1 VVKPHNT
8 VLVLDAAIGQ
18 ESVNVAK
25 SFHEAVGLT
34 GLILTKLDGDAR
46 GGAALSV
53 NAVTG
58 CPILLVGTG
67 EKPGDLEPFHPDRMA
82 SRILGMGDIVSLV
95 EKAQEVVDLDAAQA
109 MQQKLRSKGG
119 FDFEDLLSQM
129 RQMKKLGPLDKL
141 LEMIPGANR
150 LPADA
155 MAGLRENSGPEMKRM
170 EAIIL
175 SMTPRERRNPDLIN
189 GSRRARI
196 ARGSGTTVSDVN
208 ELLKR
213 HSTMRKM
220 MKRMKGRPRMPFMPP
235 AGG

>member
-1 VVKPHNT
+1 
-8 VLVLDAAIGQ
+8 
-18 ESVNVAK
+18 
-25 SFHEAVGLT
+25 
-34 GLILTKLDGDAR
+34 
-46 GGAALSV
+46 
-53 NAVTG
+53 
-58 CPILLVGTG
+58 
-67 EKPGDLEPFHPDRMA
+67 
-82 SRILGMGDIVSLV
+82 
-95 EKAQEVVDLDAAQA
+95 
-109 MQQKLRSKGG
+109 
-119 FDFEDLLSQM
+119 
-129 RQMKKLGPLDKL
+129 
-141 LEMIPGANR
+141 
-150 LPADA
+150 
-155 MAGLRENSGPEMKRM
+155 MKRM